1 MGLLLE
7 MKDVGGFDFEIPE
20 VFLKV
25 ITKMLPE
32 IQTVKIVSVSTYNMM
47 SAFTFEAIEHFMVR
61 LSVVVEKGKHPRG
74 GMPTY
79 GDEIRNLFR
88 MTYPD
93 YDFVAF
99 EVMELHTNPDLSNM
113 EKFVELF
120 KPVK

>member
-7 MKDVGGFDFEIPE
+7 AKDVGGFDFEIPE

-32 IQTVKIVSVSTYNMM
+32 VKTVKITSVSTYNMM

-61 LSVVVEKGKHPRG
+61 LSVVVEKGAHLRG
-74 GMPTY
+74 GRPAY
-79 GDEIRNLFR
+79 SDEIKNLFR

-99 EVMELHTNPDLSNM
+99 EVTELHANPDLSNM

>member
-7 MKDVGGFDFEIPE
+7 MKDVRGFDFEIPE
-20 VFLKV
+20 VFMKV

-32 IQTVKIVSVSTYNMM
+32 IQTVKIVSVSTYNMI
-47 SAFTFEAIEHFMVR
+47 SAFTFEAVENFMVR
-61 LSVVVEKGKHPRG
+61 LSIVVEKGKHPRG
-74 GMPTY
+74 GRPTY
-79 GDEIRNLFR
+79 SDEITNLFR